1 MNSKITPQELKNTL
15 EALNSTPIE
24 DKELSYNIIIVQ
36 TARGKMTVKTHL
48 TPKEWIES
56 QELKRKNL
64 PSRKKKK
71 RK

>member
-1 MNSKITPQELKNTL
+1 MKDKITPQELKDSL
-15 EALNSTPIE
+15 EALDSSPIQI
-24 DKELSYNIIIVQ
+24 KEPSYNILIIK
-36 TARGKMTVKTHL
+36 TNRGKMTVKTHL